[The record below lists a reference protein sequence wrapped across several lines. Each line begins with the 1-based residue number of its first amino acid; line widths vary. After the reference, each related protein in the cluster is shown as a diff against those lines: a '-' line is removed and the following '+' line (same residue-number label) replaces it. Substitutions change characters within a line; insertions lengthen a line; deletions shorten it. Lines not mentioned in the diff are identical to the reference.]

1 MTTDEKVK
9 HPDHAAETEPENEP
23 ETTPATEETRPR
35 PPLPEPSLKTFIS
48 GMAGQVLINLGLYKN
63 PATGQSEKDVE
74 QAKYSIDLLQ
84 ILKDKMH
91 GNLTDE
97 EEKLINA
104 ILYDLRMRYVEACR

>member
-1 MTTDEKVK
+1 MTEDRKTEKAGNSTEADAGK
-9 HPDHAAETEPENEP
+9 QTGET
-23 ETTPATEETRPR
+23 AGAGQR

-48 GMAGQVLINLGLYKN
+48 GLAGQVLINLGLYEN
-63 PATGQSEKDVE
+63 PASGKAEKDME

-84 ILKDKMH
+84 ILKDKMR